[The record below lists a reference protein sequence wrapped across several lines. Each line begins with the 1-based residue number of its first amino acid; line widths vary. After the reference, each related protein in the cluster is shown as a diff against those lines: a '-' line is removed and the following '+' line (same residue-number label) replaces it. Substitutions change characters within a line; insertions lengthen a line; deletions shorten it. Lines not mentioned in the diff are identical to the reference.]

1 MNKHE
6 HHAELV
12 SGFLKEQKQI
22 FDSSSQAIYAFLDDD
37 CRVCNQKFATFL
49 GYSSPEEWF
58 KVDVQG
64 AFPVAFVDTGSQKT
78 LVTAYQNAMVVALV
92 LGVIGF
98 ALALVAAKLI
108 GARDMAFQRLDV
120 DCDSELEEP
129 RRQSESE
136 SEEQLV
142 AS

>member
-1 MNKHE
+1 MDQHE

-12 SGFLKEQKQI
+12 SGFFQEQQQI

-37 CRVCNQKFATFL
+37 CRVCNQKFATLL

-78 LVTAYQNAMVVALV
+78 LVAAYQNAMEKVKGATIKVAWKKKS
-92 LGVIGF
+92 GGTIDTTVILIPVAYKGHLF
-98 ALALVAAKLI
+98 ALHFI
-108 GARDMAFQRLDV
+108 
-120 DCDSELEEP
+120 S
-129 RRQSESE
+129 
-136 SEEQLV
+136 
-142 AS
+142 